1 VTVVVVM
8 LGVTY
13 LAYMVDLKPG
23 WSILDVGIA
32 TAAVLAGL
40 GIFFKLAKS

>member
-1 VTVVVVM
+1 VVM
-8 LGVTY
+8 LSVTF
-13 LAYMVDLKPG
+13 LAYVVDLKTG

-40 GIFFKLAKS
+40 GVFFKLAKH